1 MVFSEEETEARKLLT
16 GGNLMV
22 TFASETEKC
31 WSPSARFG
39 SQKQKRLK
47 KGRNYN
53 IELVSLLD
61 STTWTN
67 SAFLKVWCVHKSL
80 DILLK
85 CRLLHIRSGMGLA
98 LCCSNKQWKQWETL
112 FSWSPKSLQTVTAAM
127 KLKNACSLEESYDQS
142 RHHIKKQR
150 HYFTNKSLSSQSYGF
165 SSSHV
170 WMWELDYKE
179 SWVPKN
185 WCFLTVVLNKT
196 LESPL
201 DSKEIQQVYPKGNQS
216 WIFIERTDA
225 EAETLIF

>member
-1 MVFSEEETEARKLLT
+1 MLT

-53 IELVSLLD
+53 IEMVSLLD

-150 HYFTNKSLSSQSYGF
+150 HYFTNKGPYSQSYFF
-165 SSSHV
+165 SISHV
-170 WMWELDYKE
+170 QMWELDRKE
-179 SWVPKN
+179 GW
-185 WCFLTVVLNKT
+185 T
-196 LESPL
+196 
-201 DSKEIQQVYPKGNQS
+201 
-216 WIFIERTDA
+216 
-225 EAETLIF
+225 